1 MCIRDS
7 DWTVELHAHLGESMD
22 LRLSTEHQDDMPC
35 QLSQALHAYWRIGDV
50 GEIALSGL
58 EGAQG
63 YDQLSRQV
71 CQQEGELRVDGGC
84 QRVFQHDGELQLNDH
99 AWQRALCID
108 TGETADTV
116 VWHPGSRPL
125 LGVTWNEKSEFVC
138 VEAAS
143 GGTDSLCLKPGE
155 RAYLSLQA
163 RVGG

>member
-1 MCIRDS
+1 M
-7 DWTVELHAHLGESMD
+7 
-22 LRLSTEHQDDMPC
+22 
-35 QLSQALHAYWRIGDV
+35 
-50 GEIALSGL
+50 
-58 EGAQG
+58 
-63 YDQLSRQV
+63 

-125 LGVTWNEKSEFVC
+125 LGVTWNEISEFVC

-155 RAYLSLQA
+155 RAHLSLQA
-163 RVGG
+163 RVGGGIQDLAVS